1 MERSSGTQPADLD
14 RRVPEWKKLRELA
27 RAARGK
33 AYCPYSQ
40 YQVGAAVLARSGQIV
55 AGCNVEN
62 ASFGLT
68 ICAERAAVCAAVSQ
82 GFTELVAVC
91 VSLTGTPVPCGACRQ
106 FLHEFNAEMLV
117 VLDDLSQ
124 PEDSLPELVQLSE
137 LLPRAFHLER

>member
-1 MERSSGTQPADLD
+1 MERSSETQLSELD
-14 RRVPEWKKLRELA
+14 RRVPEWRQLRV
-27 RAARGK
+27 AAREARGR

-40 YQVGAAVLARSGQIV
+40 YQVGAAVLIANGQIV

-68 ICAERAAVCAAVSQ
+68 ICAERAAVCAAISQ
-82 GFTELVAVC
+82 GLTELTAVC

-117 VLDDLSQ
+117 LLDDLTES
-124 PEDSLPELVQLSE
+124 EDSLPELVQLSE
-137 LLPRAFHLER
+137 LLPRAFRL